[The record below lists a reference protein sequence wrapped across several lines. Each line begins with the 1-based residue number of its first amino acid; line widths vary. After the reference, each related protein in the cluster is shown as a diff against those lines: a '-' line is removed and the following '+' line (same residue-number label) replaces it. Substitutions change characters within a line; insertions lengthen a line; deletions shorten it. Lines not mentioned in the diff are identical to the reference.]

1 MPRTKSE
8 LKTID
13 EWCGKN
19 KTGCDHS
26 AGRDRHHECKICGH
40 PVCTKSEM
48 ANLVGKADGYIML
61 LTGLN
66 MDDMSKLK
74 GKADDAIAG
83 LRQELAEAVDARKAD
98 GVEHKKHIVALTD
111 QLAIEH
117 TAAALARKMAHC
129 LVDIGSSSGV

>member
-66 MDDMSKLK
+66 MDDIGKLK
-74 GKADDAIAG
+74 GKADDAFREMVLAQG
-83 LRQELAEAVDARKAD
+83 ELSDAR
-98 GVEHKKHIVALTD
+98 VEHKKHIVALTD

-117 TAAALARKMAHC
+117 TAAALARKMAHG
-129 LVDIGSSSGV
+129 LVDIGSSAAK